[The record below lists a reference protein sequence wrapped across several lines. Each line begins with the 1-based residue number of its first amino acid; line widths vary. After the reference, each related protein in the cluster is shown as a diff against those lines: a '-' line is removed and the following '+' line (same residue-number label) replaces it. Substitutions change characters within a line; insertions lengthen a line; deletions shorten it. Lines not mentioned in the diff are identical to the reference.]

1 MEQLIQY
8 QANLLKSINKDFTR
22 YAYSK
27 LPWQSRFLGIKGFRG
42 VGKTTMLLQYLKYEL
57 KDLSAHLYVTLDHPY
72 FYQHSLYELAE
83 QFYQLGGKT
92 LLVDE
97 VHKLPD
103 WSRQIK
109 IVYDGYPDLQLIF
122 TSSSALDI
130 LKGESDLSRR
140 VLTYE
145 LGGLSFREYIS
156 FVHGID
162 LPVYSLTEITKNHLQ
177 IASEIAAKVRPI
189 ALFKSYLQTGY
200 YPYGQ
205 AEPKEFFQKRLLQAL
220 EVVLQSDINYI
231 YGYTSENTAK
241 IKKLLSVISESPPF
255 TINIAAVADKLGI
268 GRSTVSNYLYAL
280 HDAGILRFLNRK
292 GKGVA
297 RLQKPDKI
305 YLDNTNLS
313 LVLQANIDTGTQRE
327 TVALNQLQHAG
338 YSTALPAK
346 GDIFI
351 EEENLTIEIGGKNKT
366 AKQIQGVPNSYI
378 FADDIEIGFGQKI
391 PLYLL
396 GFLY

>member
-8 QANLLKSINKDFTR
+8 QANLLRNINKDFTR

-57 KDLSAHLYVTLDHPY
+57 RDLSKHLYVTLDHPY
-72 FYQHSLYELAE
+72 FYQHSLYELTE
-83 QFYQLGGKT
+83 QFYQLGGQT

-109 IVYDGYPDLQLIF
+109 IIYDGYPDVQLIF

-140 VLTYE
+140 VLMEE
-145 LGGLSFREYIS
+145 LGGLSFREYIL
-156 FVHGID
+156 FVHKID
-162 LPVYSLTEITKNHLQ
+162 FPAYTLAEIIANHFLIATEMTAVMK
-177 IASEIAAKVRPI
+177 PI
-189 ALFKSYLQTGY
+189 ALFKSYLQSGY
-200 YPYGQ
+200 YPYSST
-205 AEPKEFFQKRLLQAL
+205 ESITFFQRRLLQTL

-231 YGYTSENTAK
+231 YGYTTENTAK
-241 IKKLLSVISESPPF
+241 IKKLLGVISESPPF
-255 TINIAAVADKLGI
+255 TINVAEIARKLGI
-268 GRSTVSNYLYAL
+268 GRTTISNYLYAL
-280 HDAGILRFLNRK
+280 HSAGILRFLNRK
-292 GKGVA
+292 GKGVS

-313 LVLQANIDTGTQRE
+313 LVLQANLDKGTQRE
-327 TVALNQLQHAG
+327 TFALNQLSHAG
-338 YSTALPAK
+338 YTCTLPAK

-351 EEENLTIEIGGKNKT
+351 EEEQLTMEIGGKNKT
-366 AKQIQGVPNSYI
+366 TQQLLNIPNSYV
-378 FADDIEIGFGQKI
+378 FADDIAIGFGRKI

>member
-42 VGKTTMLLQYLKYEL
+42 VGKTTMILQYLKYEL
-57 KDLSAHLYVTLDHPY
+57 KDLSEHLYVTLDHPY
-72 FYQHSLYELAE
+72 FYQQSLYELAE

-140 VLTYE
+140 VLIYE

-156 FVHGID
+156 FVHQVD
-162 LPVYSLTEITKNHLQ
+162 FPVYTLSEITQNHLQ
-177 IASEIAAKVRPI
+177 IAAEITAKIRPI
-189 ALFKSYLQTGY
+189 ALFHDYLQSGY

-205 AEPKEFFQKRLLQAL
+205 SEPTVFFQKRLLQAL

-231 YGYTSENTAK
+231 YGYTTKNTAK
-241 IKKLLSVISESPPF
+241 IKKLLGVISESPPF
-255 TINIAAVADKLGI
+255 TVNIAAVADKLSI

-280 HDAGILRFLNRK
+280 HNAGILRFLNRK

-297 RLQKPDKI
+297 KLQKPDKI

-313 LVLQANIDTGTQRE
+313 LVLQANTDKGTQRE
-327 TVALNQLQHAG
+327 TFALNQLQHAD
-338 YSTALPAK
+338 YSTSLPPK

-366 AKQIQGVPNSYI
+366 AKQIQNIPNSYV